1 MVHITGTEEAGL
13 KVTGLVRHCRRKTQ
27 NILEKM
33 KYLAVIRKKQGT
45 LAFSFPNINTI
56 HFCY

>member
-13 KVTGLVRHCRRKTQ
+13 KVAALVRHCRRRKQ

-33 KYLAVIRKKQGT
+33 KYLAVIRNKVR
-45 LAFSFPNINTI
+45 
-56 HFCY
+56 